1 MSDIMKKTSFHS
13 IKYLT
18 PVAVC
23 VLAILGIVYFYFF
36 ASMSKMDKDAN
47 IFIDKD
53 DNIDSVM
60 CKIEPVATKTGMTG
74 FNTVARLLNYDKG
87 IRPGMYKLKPS
98 TGALSFVRKL
108 RNGQQ
113 DFLMLTIPT
122 ARTMEEL
129 SRKLDG
135 KIQADSAEYM
145 KVFTDSA
152 KIASYGFTKET
163 LPAMF
168 IPETYDF
175 FWTDNAEKVL
185 DRMSK
190 EHEKFWTD
198 ERKQQAKNI
207 GLTPV
212 EVATMA
218 SIVDSETNIKEDKPI
233 VAGVYLNRIKKGMKL
248 QADPTV
254 KFAVGDF
261 TLRRI
266 LFRHLEIDSP
276 YNTYKYE
283 GLPPGPICIP
293 SKEGLE
299 AVLNAAKH
307 EYIFFCAS
315 PKFDGTHIFAKTN
328 EEHMKNAR
336 AYQEALNQRNIKK

>member
-1 MSDIMKKTSFHS
+1 MKKTSFHS

-152 KIASYGFTKET
+152 RIKEYGFTKET
-163 LPAMF
+163 LPAIF

-266 LFRHLEIDSP
+266 LFRHLEIESP